1 MYQLSNKN
9 REAILDYLSILKEKV
24 QPIPGE
30 RMNNKDYNFDRML
43 SIFIKKI
50 HRLKQ
55 IK

>member
-9 REAILDYLSILKEKV
+9 REAILDYLSILKRK
-24 QPIPGE
+24 GTTYSG
-30 RMNNKDYNFDRML
+30 RKNDNKDYNFDRML

-50 HRLKQ
+50 NRLKK

>member
-9 REAILDYLSILKEKV
+9 REEVLNYLSILKEKI
-24 QPIPGE
+24 QPTSGE
-30 RMNNKDYNFDRML
+30 RLNNKEYNFDRML

-50 HRLKQ
+50 NRLKQ